1 MKVFLTITVVSILL
15 SLVSCQKSVE
25 FKDELSD
32 REQAQPIKLPKEK
45 SILVDASKDGGVWW
59 FPQSPD
65 LGFSEQAEHQG
76 QYLADYLRS
85 LGFQVDELPRGAII
99 TKQLLKKYS
108 RIIRA
113 APFFPY
119 SDDEIEAYKDF
130 LARPGAIFLL
140 QDHLSYTTG
149 DKFSEFLGLSFRGA
163 VNGVV
168 TNFASHEITTG
179 IDNLSFIAGSVV
191 TNAYSNPNIVVLGS
205 MDRSSYTVPNNADPF
220 DGPTDANPAVMG
232 LVTNF
237 PKTRIFFLG
246 EENGI
251 ESLPQ
256 PLTQNLVNW
265 LFN

>member
-1 MKVFLTITVVSILL
+1 MKAFISIAVVSIIL
-15 SLVSCQKSVE
+15 SVSSCQKSVD
-25 FKDELSD
+25 FGDELSE
-32 REQAQPIKLPKEK
+32 REQAHPVKLPAEK
-45 SILVDASKDGGVWW
+45 SILVDASKDGGGWW

-65 LGFSEQAEHQG
+65 IGFSAQAEHQG

-99 TKQLLKKYS
+99 TKQLLEKYS

-130 LARPGAIFLL
+130 LERPGAIFLL
-140 QDHLSYTTG
+140 QDHHSYTTN
-149 DKFSEFLGLSFRGA
+149 DKLSEFLGLSFRGA
-163 VNGVV
+163 VNGMV
-168 TNFASHEITTG
+168 TNFASHDITAG
-179 IDNLSFIAGSVV
+179 IDNLAFIAGSVV
-191 TNAYSNPNIVVLGS
+191 TNAFSNPNIVVLGS
-205 MDRSSYTVPNNADPF
+205 LDRNSYTVLNNSDPF

-246 EENGI
+246 DINGI
-251 ESLPQ
+251 EMLPQ

-265 LFN
+265 LFK

>member
-1 MKVFLTITVVSILL
+1 M
-15 SLVSCQKSVE
+15 
-25 FKDELSD
+25 
-32 REQAQPIKLPKEK
+32 
-45 SILVDASKDGGVWW
+45 
-59 FPQSPD
+59 
-65 LGFSEQAEHQG
+65 
-76 QYLADYLRS
+76 
-85 LGFQVDELPRGAII
+85 
-99 TKQLLKKYS
+99 QLLFS
-108 RIIRA
+108 
-113 APFFPY
+113 PY

-140 QDHLSYTTG
+140 QDHLSYSTG

-205 MDRSSYTVPNNADPF
+205 MDRSSYTVLNNADPF

-251 ESLPQ
+251 EMLPQ

-265 LFN
+265 LFH

>member
-1 MKVFLTITVVSILL
+1 MKVFLTIVVVSILL
-15 SLVSCQKSVE
+15 SVVSCQKSGE
-25 FKDELSD
+25 FGDELSD
-32 REQAQPIKLPKEK
+32 GEHAQPIKLPAEK
-45 SILVDASKDGGVWW
+45 RVLVDASKDGGVWW
-59 FPQSPD
+59 FPQGPD
-65 LGFSEQAEHQG
+65 IGFSEQAEHQG
-76 QYLADYLRS
+76 QYLANYLRS

-99 TKQLLKKYS
+99 TKQLLEKYS

-119 SDDEIEAYKDF
+119 SDDEIDAYKVF
-130 LARPGAIFLL
+130 LKKPGAIFLL
-140 QDHLSYTTG
+140 QDHLSFTTG
-149 DKFSEFLGLSFRGA
+149 DKLSEFLGLSFRGA

-168 TNFASHEITTG
+168 TNFASHEITAG
-179 IDNLSFIAGSVV
+179 IDNLAFIAGSVV

-205 MDRSSYTVPNNADPF
+205 LDWNGYEVLNNANPF
-220 DGPTDANPAVMG
+220 DAPTDTNPAVMG

-265 LFN
+265 LFD